1 MKKTISI
8 FMLLAAL
15 FCGISCGDPV
25 EPDTPTPEPEPEKPE
40 QQKPDQPSKPDP
52 DFESQFQKHIA
63 LWEFTGAW
71 CANCPAGYTNMNFI
85 LSANSAF
92 TDYVHPMAFH
102 SNTSDTDDLAIEATD
117 KIMMDMN
124 VTSLGF
130 PSYVVDMHYGGSL
143 VEGVNLKEHLYEAME
158 DNPAY
163 CGVAVSSELTDG
175 NASVVVKIHSEID
188 AVWRCGVYVVED
200 KVKYYQKDG
209 MKEHENYTHRH
220 VVREIVSATYRGDRI
235 GNGTA
240 AAGTEVEK
248 TYDIEVDQAWN
259 LENTY
264 VYVIAID
271 ANGYAN
277 YLNYCLLNGGVSDY
291 KRK

>member
-1 MKKTISI
+1 
-8 FMLLAAL
+8 MLLAAL

-264 VYVIAID
+264 IYVIAID

>member
-1 MKKTISI
+1 
-8 FMLLAAL
+8 MLLAAL
-15 FCGISCGDPV
+15 FCGLSCGDPV
-25 EPDTPTPEPEPEKPE
+25 EPDTPTPEPEPEQPE

-248 TYDIEVDQAWN
+248 TYDVKVDQAWN

-264 VYVIAID
+264 IYVIAID

-277 YLNYCLLNGGVSDY
+277 NLNYCLLNGGVSDY

>member
-1 MKKTISI
+1 
-8 FMLLAAL
+8 MLLAAL

-188 AVWRCGVYVVED
+188 AVWRCGVYIVED

-240 AAGTEVEK
+240 TAGTEVQK
-248 TYDIEVDQAWN
+248 TYDIKVDQAWN

-264 VYVIAID
+264 IYVIAID

-277 YLNYCLLNGGVSDY
+277 NLNYCLLNGGVSDY

>member
-1 MKKTISI
+1 
-8 FMLLAAL
+8 MLLAAL

-175 NASVVVKIHSEID
+175 NASVVVKIQSEID

-248 TYDIEVDQAWN
+248 TYDIKVDQAWN

-264 VYVIAID
+264 IYVIAID

-277 YLNYCLLNGGVSDY
+277 NLNYCLLNGGVSDY

>member
-15 FCGISCGDPV
+15 FCGLSCGDPV

-248 TYDIEVDQAWN
+248 TYDIKVDQAWN

-264 VYVIAID
+264 IYVIAID

-277 YLNYCLLNGGVSDY
+277 NLNYCLLNGGVSDY